1 MDTVGPQKE
10 ALKNIQ
16 EAKTLAQLEDVFRL
30 FLGKKGR
37 VTHLLKTLPSL
48 SPKERVRFGKK
59 ANETKKAILTAFETR
74 RSEIKQKLA
83 SEEQK
88 QGKIDITA
96 PGHKL
101 ERGSLHPLTRAI
113 REIRTIF
120 GTMGFEVARGPEI
133 ETEFHNF
140 DALNIPADHQA
151 RDLWDTFWLQNSSKS
166 EKLLLRTHTSP
177 VQIRYMETHEPPFRI
192 IAPGKCFRYEAT
204 DASHEFQFYQVEGLA
219 VGEDISLANLKGV
232 LEEFFKRFFK
242 KSVKIRFRPGY
253 FPFVEPGVEVDINC
267 ITCDGKGCAVCSRS
281 GWLEMLG
288 AGMVHPNVFKA
299 VGYNPREWQGFAFG
313 VGIDRLAM
321 MKYKIDDVR
330 LFHSGDLRFIKQF

>member
-1 MDTVGPQKE
+1 MDTAGVKKE
-10 ALKNIQ
+10 ALKSIQ
-16 EAKTLAQLEDVFRL
+16 EAKTLAELEGVFRV

-37 VTHLLKTLPSL
+37 VTYLMKTLPSL
-48 SPKERVRFGKK
+48 SPRERARIGKK
-59 ANETKKAILTAFETR
+59 VNEIKKFIVVALETR
-74 RSEIKQKLA
+74 RSEIKQELT
-83 SEEQK
+83 SEEQRRER
-88 QGKIDITA
+88 IDFTA

-101 ERGSLHPLTRAI
+101 ERGSLHPLTYAI
-113 REIRTIF
+113 REIRSIF
-120 GTMGFEVARGPEI
+120 GAMGFEVARGPEI

-140 DALNIPADHQA
+140 DALNIPVDHPA
-151 RDLWDTFWLQNSSKS
+151 RDLWDTFWLQKNSKS

-219 VGEDISLANLKGV
+219 VSDDISLGHLKGV

-242 KSVKIRFRPGY
+242 KNVKTRFRPGY
-253 FPFVEPGVEVDINC
+253 FPFVEPGVEVDISC
-267 ITCDGKGCAVCSRS
+267 ITCGGKGCTVCGRS

-321 MKYKIDDVR
+321 MKYKIDDIR